1 VINIIKEKL
10 KEKASQKG
18 VIFDGFPR
26 TIQTLPTH
34 LVINIVLNESI
45 LLEKS
50 LARRTCVSCG
60 KSYNS
65 SIHRDGYE
73 MDPFTATLRKMG
85 SVISVAINWWSEKMT
100 MRLWL
105 RREWWNMRRRP
116 APILEIYKKKKI
128 VFEFASKRG
137 VKDYDKFLGSV
148 NHWLRKF

>member
-1 VINIIKEKL
+1 
-10 KEKASQKG
+10 
-18 VIFDGFPR
+18 
-26 TIQTLPTH
+26 
-34 LVINIVLNESI
+34 
-45 LLEKS
+45 
-50 LARRTCVSCG
+50 
-60 KSYNS
+60 
-65 SIHRDGYE
+65 

-116 APILEIYKKKKI
+116 APILEIYKKKNI